1 MHRQKNKY
9 ILRKD
14 WSIYPFIYH
23 LYAYN
28 VGDLGSIPGMGRSP
42 GEGKGKPLQNS
53 CLENPWTEEPGR
65 LQSMRL
71 QRVGHDWATS
81 LHFHVPYNFLGS
93 VSSFTLLCIW
103 RILKLLT
110 AFHFLH
116 RCVKWFAVT
125 TGVLG
130 LLDKLTQNVIKR
142 GTWLYHELLIDR

>member
-1 MHRQKNKY
+1 MPTMWETWVR
-9 ILRKD
+9 
-14 WSIYPFIYH
+14 S
-23 LYAYN
+23 
-28 VGDLGSIPGMGRSP
+28 LGW
-42 GEGKGKPLQNS
+42 EDPLEKEMANHS
-53 CLENPWTEEPGR
+53 RTLAWKTPWTKEPGR

-110 AFHFLH
+110 TFHFLH
-116 RCVKWFAVT
+116 LCVKWFAVT
-125 TGVLG
+125 SGVLG